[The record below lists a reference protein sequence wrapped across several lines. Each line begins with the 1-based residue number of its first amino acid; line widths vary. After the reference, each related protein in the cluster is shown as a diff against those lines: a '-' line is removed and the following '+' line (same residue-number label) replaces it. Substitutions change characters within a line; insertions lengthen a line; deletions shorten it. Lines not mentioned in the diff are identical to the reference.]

1 MQKVNHLLFMT
12 NQDYCHLALAVIE
25 NEAQAISKLAERI
38 DKNFVQA
45 CHYLLKCSGRIVVL
59 GIGKSGHIGN
69 KIAATL
75 ASTGSPA
82 FFVHPAEASHG
93 DMGMITKHDV
103 VLALSYSG
111 ETSELIT
118 LIPLLKRLNTPLIS
132 LTGNA
137 NSTLAKAATVNIDV
151 SIEQE
156 ACPLG
161 LAPTTSTTAML
172 VMGDALAIALLQAR
186 GFTAEDFARSHPGGS
201 LGRRLLLRVD
211 DIMLTGNAMPQVLQ
225 DVTISEALLE
235 ITRKQL
241 GMTMIVNAQGQ
252 LLGIYTDGD
261 LRRTLDRDLDI
272 RSTSIQE
279 VMTTNPRTIKPNT
292 LAMEA
297 LTTMETFKITSL
309 VVVDDQQQPQ
319 GIVHMHHILNA
330 GVV

>member
-1 MQKVNHLLFMT
+1 MT